1 MRHKF
6 LKFLPSFILIVIA
19 IGIWFS
25 QNWYKMPKYI
35 GDIKNPTYE
44 NIQINWED
52 GPKTRTS
59 SKPNI
64 IIILVDDLGFNQIS
78 SYGGGMANG
87 QFKTPNIDKL
97 ANDGVLCTN
106 GYSSS
111 PVCSPSRASL
121 LTGRFATRFGYEFTP
136 TTSSMMKAISVF
148 SKKNGIADGIY
159 YDNREENIIAI
170 DQMGI
175 PQSEKTIPE
184 MLKPEGYHN
193 IHIGKWHLGH
203 GKDFLPRKHGF
214 DESLRMDQGSL
225 FLPENDKNVINA
237 KLDFD
242 PIDKVLW
249 GNLPYAVNFNEGPR
263 MNPDGHLTD
272 YLTDEAVKVIEKNKN
287 RPFFLYLAYWAVH
300 SPLQAKKEDYE
311 KLSFIKNHEE
321 RVLASMVM
329 TVDRGV
335 GKIRDVLKEN
345 NMDDNTIIIF
355 TSDNGAPGY
364 IGLPDL
370 NKPYRGWKL
379 THFEG
384 GVHVPFIV
392 SYPNKIPKGSAYNGR
407 VSNLDIFSTAA
418 SLAGIDINRND
429 LQQIQFDGVNILPYL
444 SGEKEGEPDRV
455 LFNKSGDYSFLI
467 KDGWKLQV
475 DLIQNKK
482 WLYNLNEDPTEQINL
497 IESDLEKLNELG
509 KILNKKLSEQVK
521 PIWPSLLDWPIFI
534 DKTLDETVIKNDEY
548 IFWAN

>member
-1 MRHKF
+1 MKRKFYKF
-6 LKFLPSFILIVIA
+6 LLSFVLIVVA

-35 GDIKNPTYE
+35 SNFTNPTYE
-44 NIQINWED
+44 NVAIEWEN
-52 GPKTRTS
+52 GPIFRTN

-64 IIILVDDLGFNQIS
+64 IVVLVDDLGFNQIS

-87 QFKTPNIDKL
+87 KFKTPNIDKL
-97 ANDGVLCTN
+97 ASDGVLCTN

-136 TTSSMMKAISVF
+136 TTSSMMKAVNIF
-148 SKKNGIADGIY
+148 SKKNEVVDGIY
-159 YDNREENIIAI
+159 HNDRSENIIDI
-170 DQMGI
+170 EQMGI
-175 PQSEKTIPE
+175 PQSERTIAE

-203 GKDFLPRKHGF
+203 AKDFLPRRHGF

-225 FLPENDKNVINA
+225 FLPEDDDDVVNA
-237 KLDFD
+237 KIDFD
-242 PIDKVLW
+242 PIDKLLW
-249 GNLPYAVNFNEGPR
+249 GNLPYAVNFNEGTRIKPE
-263 MNPDGHLTD
+263 GHLTD
-272 YLTDEAVKVIEKNKN
+272 YLTNEAVKAIEKNKN

-311 KLSFIKNHEE
+311 KLSFIENHEE

-335 GKIRDVLKEN
+335 GKIRDVLKKN
-345 NMDDNTIIIF
+345 NIDDNTIIIF

-384 GVHVPFIV
+384 GVHIPYIV
-392 SYPNKIPKGSAYNGR
+392 SYPNKIPKGKIYDGR
-407 VSNLDIFSTAA
+407 VSNLDIFSTVA
-418 SLAGIDINRND
+418 SVAGVDLNRND
-429 LQQIQFDGVNILPYL
+429 LRDIKFDGVNILPYL
-444 SGEKEGEPDRV
+444 SGGNEGEPERI

-467 KDGWKLQV
+467 KEGWKLQV
-475 DLIQNKK
+475 DLVQNKK
-482 WLYNLNEDPTEQINL
+482 WLYNLNQDPTEQLNL
-497 IESDLEKLNELG
+497 SESNFTKLNELEE
-509 KILNKKLSEQVK
+509 ILNNKLSEQVK
-521 PIWPSLLDWPIFI
+521 PIWPSLLDWPIFV
-534 DKTLDETVIKNDEY
+534 DKTLDQEVNNKDEY

>member
-345 NMDDNTIIIF
+345 NIDDNTIIIF

-497 IESDLEKLNELG
+497 IESYPEKLNELE

>member
-78 SYGGGMANG
+78 SYGGGMAKG

-497 IESDLEKLNELG
+497 IESYPEKLNELG

>member
-1 MRHKF
+1 MRQNFFRF
-6 LKFLPSFILIVIA
+6 LIVFILVVVA

-35 GDIKNPTYE
+35 SNLKNPTIE
-44 NIQINWED
+44 NVTIEWEN
-52 GPKTRTS
+52 GPKNRS
-59 SKPNI
+59 ISKPNI
-64 IIILVDDLGFNQIS
+64 IVVLVDDLGFNQIS
-78 SYGGGMANG
+78 SYGGGMSNG
-87 QFKTPNIDKL
+87 NFKTPNIDNL

-111 PVCSPSRASL
+111 PICSPSRASL

-136 TTSSMMKAISVF
+136 TTSSMMKAISLF
-148 SKKNGIADGIY
+148 SKKNEVADGIY
-159 YDNREENIIAI
+159 YNKREENIIDI
-170 DQMGI
+170 EQMGL
-175 PQSEKTIPE
+175 PQSEKTIAE

-203 GKDFLPRKHGF
+203 ANDFLPRKHGF
-214 DESLRMDQGSL
+214 DESLRIDQGSL
-225 FLPENDKNVINA
+225 FLPEDDKNVINA
-237 KLDFD
+237 KLEFD

-272 YLTDEAVKVIEKNKN
+272 YLTNEAVKVIEKNKN

-311 KLSFIKNHEE
+311 KLSFIENHDE

-335 GKIRDVLKEN
+335 GKIRDVLKKN
-345 NMDDNTIIIF
+345 NIDDNTIIIF

-392 SYPNKIPKGSAYNGR
+392 SYPNKIPKGTTYNGR
-407 VSNLDIFSTAA
+407 VSNLDILSTVA
-418 SLAGIDINRND
+418 SVAGVDMNRND
-429 LQQIQFDGVNILPYL
+429 LKEIEFDGANVLPYL
-444 SGEKEGEPDRV
+444 IGENEGEPQRV
-455 LFNKSGDYSFLI
+455 LFNKSGNYSFII
-467 KDGWKLQV
+467 KEGWKLQV
-475 DLIQNKK
+475 DLVQNKK
-482 WLYNLNEDPTEQINL
+482 WLYNLKEDPTEQINL
-497 IESDLEKLNELG
+497 IKSDLEKLNELE

-534 DKTLDETVIKNDEY
+534 DKTLDEIVNKNDEY

>member
-1 MRHKF
+1 MKRKFYKF
-6 LKFLPSFILIVIA
+6 LLSFVLIVVA

-35 GDIKNPTYE
+35 SNFTNPTYE
-44 NIQINWED
+44 NVAIEWEN
-52 GPKTRTS
+52 GPISRTN

-64 IIILVDDLGFNQIS
+64 IVVLVDDLGFNQIS

-87 QFKTPNIDKL
+87 KFKTPNIDKL
-97 ANDGVLCTN
+97 ASDGVLCTN

-136 TTSSMMKAISVF
+136 TTSSMMKAVNIF
-148 SKKNGIADGIY
+148 SKKNEVVDGIY
-159 YDNREENIIAI
+159 HNDRSENIIDI
-170 DQMGI
+170 EQMGI
-175 PQSEKTIPE
+175 PQSERTIAE

-203 GKDFLPRKHGF
+203 AKDFLPRRHGF

-225 FLPENDKNVINA
+225 FLPEDDDDVVNA
-237 KLDFD
+237 KIDFD
-242 PIDKVLW
+242 PIDKLLW
-249 GNLPYAVNFNEGPR
+249 GNLPYAVNFNEGTRIKPE
-263 MNPDGHLTD
+263 GHLTD
-272 YLTDEAVKVIEKNKN
+272 YLTNEAVKAIEKNKN

-311 KLSFIKNHEE
+311 KLSFIENHEE

-335 GKIRDVLKEN
+335 GKIRDVLKKN
-345 NMDDNTIIIF
+345 NIDDNTIIIF

-384 GVHVPFIV
+384 GVHIPYIV
-392 SYPNKIPKGSAYNGR
+392 SYPNKIPKGKIYDGR
-407 VSNLDIFSTAA
+407 VSNLDIFSTVA
-418 SLAGIDINRND
+418 SVAGVDLNRND
-429 LQQIQFDGVNILPYL
+429 LREIKFDGVNILPYL
-444 SGEKEGEPDRV
+444 NGGNEGEPERI

-475 DLIQNKK
+475 DLVQNKK
-482 WLYNLNEDPTEQINL
+482 WLYNLKRDPTEKINL
-497 IESDLEKLNELG
+497 IESDIEKLNELEL
-509 KILNKKLSEQVK
+509 ILSNKLSEQVK

-534 DKTLDETVIKNDEY
+534 DKTLDEKVNKTDEY

>member
-6 LKFLPSFILIVIA
+6 LKFLLSFILIVVA

-64 IIILVDDLGFNQIS
+64 IVVLVDDLGFNQIS

-97 ANDGVLCTN
+97 AKDGVLCTN

-111 PVCSPSRASL
+111 PVCSPSRAAL

-136 TTSSMMKAISVF
+136 TTSSMMKAISIF

-159 YDNREENIIAI
+159 YDNREENIIDI

-184 MLKPEGYHN
+184 ILKPEGYHN

-407 VSNLDIFSTAA
+407 VSNLDIFSTVA

-429 LQQIQFDGVNILPYL
+429 LQEIEFDGVNILPYL

-497 IESDLEKLNELG
+497 IESYPEKLNEFE
-509 KILNKKLSEQVK
+509 KILNEKLSEQVK

-534 DKTLDETVIKNDEY
+534 DKTLDETVNKNDEY

>member
-1 MRHKF
+1 MKRKFFKF
-6 LKFLPSFILIVIA
+6 LLSFLLIVVA

-35 GDIKNPTYE
+35 SNFTNPTYE
-44 NIQINWED
+44 NVAIEWEN
-52 GPKTRTS
+52 GPISRTN

-64 IIILVDDLGFNQIS
+64 IVVLVDDLGFNQIS

-87 QFKTPNIDKL
+87 KFKTPNIDKL
-97 ANDGVLCTN
+97 ASDGVLCTN

-136 TTSSMMKAISVF
+136 TTSSMMKAVNVF
-148 SKKNGIADGIY
+148 SKKNEVVDGIY
-159 YDNREENIIAI
+159 HNDRSENIIDI
-170 DQMGI
+170 EQMGI
-175 PQSEKTIPE
+175 PQSERTIAE

-203 GKDFLPRKHGF
+203 AKDFLPRRHGF

-225 FLPENDKNVINA
+225 FLPEDDDDVVNA
-237 KLDFD
+237 KIDFD
-242 PIDKVLW
+242 PIDKLLW
-249 GNLPYAVNFNEGPR
+249 GNLPYAVNFNEGTRIKPE
-263 MNPDGHLTD
+263 GHLTD
-272 YLTDEAVKVIEKNKN
+272 YLTNEAVKAIEKNKN

-311 KLSFIKNHEE
+311 KLSFIENHEE

-335 GKIRDVLKEN
+335 GKIRDVLKKN
-345 NMDDNTIIIF
+345 NIDDNTIIIF

-384 GVHVPFIV
+384 GVHIPYIV
-392 SYPNKIPKGSAYNGR
+392 SYPNKIPKGKIYDGR
-407 VSNLDIFSTAA
+407 VSNLDIFSTVA
-418 SLAGIDINRND
+418 SVAGVDLNRND
-429 LQQIQFDGVNILPYL
+429 LRDIKFDGVNILPYL
-444 SGEKEGEPDRV
+444 SGGNEGEPERI

-467 KDGWKLQV
+467 KEGWKLQV
-475 DLIQNKK
+475 DLVQNKK
-482 WLYNLNEDPTEQINL
+482 WLYNLNQDPTEQLNL
-497 IESDLEKLNELG
+497 SESNFTKLNELEE
-509 KILNKKLSEQVK
+509 ILNNKLSEQVK

-534 DKTLDETVIKNDEY
+534 DKTLDEKVNKTDEY

>member
-1 MRHKF
+1 MKRKFYKF
-6 LKFLPSFILIVIA
+6 LLSFVLIVVA

-35 GDIKNPTYE
+35 SNFTNPTYE
-44 NIQINWED
+44 NVAIEWEN
-52 GPKTRTS
+52 GPISRTN

-64 IIILVDDLGFNQIS
+64 IVVLVDDLGFNQIS

-87 QFKTPNIDKL
+87 KFKTPNIDKL
-97 ANDGVLCTN
+97 ASDGVLCTN

-136 TTSSMMKAISVF
+136 TTSSMMKAVNVF
-148 SKKNGIADGIY
+148 SKKNEVVDGIY
-159 YDNREENIIAI
+159 HNDRSENIIDI
-170 DQMGI
+170 EQMGI
-175 PQSEKTIPE
+175 PQSERTIAE

-203 GKDFLPRKHGF
+203 AKDFLPRRHGF

-225 FLPENDKNVINA
+225 FLPEDDDDVVNA
-237 KLDFD
+237 KIDFD
-242 PIDKVLW
+242 PIDKLLW
-249 GNLPYAVNFNEGPR
+249 GNLPYAVNFNEGTRIKPE
-263 MNPDGHLTD
+263 GHLTD
-272 YLTDEAVKVIEKNKN
+272 YLTNEAVKAIEKNKN

-311 KLSFIKNHEE
+311 KLSFIENHEE

-335 GKIRDVLKEN
+335 GKIRDVLKKN
-345 NMDDNTIIIF
+345 NIDDNTIIIF

-384 GVHVPFIV
+384 GVHIPYIV
-392 SYPNKIPKGSAYNGR
+392 SYPNKIPKGKIYDGR
-407 VSNLDIFSTAA
+407 VSNLDIFSTVA
-418 SLAGIDINRND
+418 SVAGVDLNRND
-429 LQQIQFDGVNILPYL
+429 LRDIKFDGVNILPYL
-444 SGEKEGEPDRV
+444 SGGNEGEPERI

-475 DLIQNKK
+475 DLVQNKK
-482 WLYNLNEDPTEQINL
+482 WLYNLNQDPIEKINL
-497 IESDLEKLNELG
+497 IESDIEKLNELEL
-509 KILNKKLSEQVK
+509 ILSNKLSEQVK

-534 DKTLDETVIKNDEY
+534 DKTLDEKVNKTDEY

>member
-1 MRHKF
+1 MMRKLFKF
-6 LKFLPSFILIVIA
+6 LLIFVLIVA
-19 IGIWFS
+19 SIGIWFS

-35 GDIKNPTYE
+35 AQIKNPIYE
-44 NIQINWED
+44 NVQINWED

-64 IIILVDDLGFNQIS
+64 IVVLVDDLGFNQIS
-78 SYGGGMANG
+78 SYGGGMSNG
-87 QFKTPNIDKL
+87 NFKTPNIDNL
-97 ANDGVLCTN
+97 AKDGVLCTN

-111 PVCSPSRASL
+111 PICSPSRASL
-121 LTGRFATRFGYEFTP
+121 LTGRFPTRFGYEFTP
-136 TTSSMMKAISVF
+136 TTSSMMKAISLF
-148 SKKNGIADGIY
+148 SKKNEVADGVY
-159 YDNREENIIAI
+159 YDKREENIIDI
-170 DQMGI
+170 EQMGL
-175 PQSEKTIPE
+175 PQSEKTIAE

-203 GKDFLPRKHGF
+203 ANDFLPRKHGF
-214 DESLRMDQGSL
+214 DESLRIDQGSL
-225 FLPENDKNVINA
+225 FLPEDDENVINA
-237 KLDFD
+237 KLEFD

-272 YLTDEAVKVIEKNKN
+272 YLTNEAVKVIEKNKN

-311 KLSFIKNHEE
+311 KLSFIENHDE

-335 GKIRDVLKEN
+335 GKIRDVLKKN
-345 NMDDNTIIIF
+345 NIDDNTIIIF

-392 SYPNKIPKGSAYNGR
+392 SYPNKIPKGITYNGR
-407 VSNLDIFSTAA
+407 VSNLDILSTVA
-418 SLAGIDINRND
+418 SVAGVDMDRND
-429 LQQIQFDGVNILPYL
+429 LKEIEFDGANVLPYL
-444 SGEKEGEPDRV
+444 IGENEGEPERV
-455 LFNKSGDYSFLI
+455 LFNKSGNYSFII
-467 KDGWKLQV
+467 KEGWKLQV
-475 DLIQNKK
+475 DLVQNKK

-497 IESDLEKLNELG
+497 IKSDLKKLNELE

-534 DKTLDETVIKNDEY
+534 DKTLDEIVNNNDEY

>member
-1 MRHKF
+1 MRQNFFRF
-6 LKFLPSFILIVIA
+6 LIVFILVVVA

-35 GDIKNPTYE
+35 SNLKNPTIE
-44 NIQINWED
+44 NVTIEWEN
-52 GPKTRTS
+52 GPKNRS
-59 SKPNI
+59 ISKPNI
-64 IIILVDDLGFNQIS
+64 IVVLVDDLGFNQIS
-78 SYGGGMANG
+78 SYGGGMSNG
-87 QFKTPNIDKL
+87 NFKTPNIDNL

-111 PVCSPSRASL
+111 PICSPSRASL

-136 TTSSMMKAISVF
+136 TTSSMMKAISLF
-148 SKKNGIADGIY
+148 SKKNEVADGIY
-159 YDNREENIIAI
+159 YNKREENIIDI
-170 DQMGI
+170 EQMGL
-175 PQSEKTIPE
+175 PQSEKTIAE

-203 GKDFLPRKHGF
+203 AKDFLPRKHGF
-214 DESLRMDQGSL
+214 DESLRIDQGSL
-225 FLPENDKNVINA
+225 FLPEDDKNVINA
-237 KLDFD
+237 KLEFD

-272 YLTDEAVKVIEKNKN
+272 YLTNEAVKVIEKNKN

-300 SPLQAKKEDYE
+300 SPLQATKEDYE
-311 KLSFIKNHEE
+311 KLSFIENHDE

-335 GKIRDVLKEN
+335 GKIRDVLKKN
-345 NMDDNTIIIF
+345 NIDDNTIIIF

-392 SYPNKIPKGSAYNGR
+392 SYPNKIPKGTTYNGR
-407 VSNLDIFSTAA
+407 VSNLDILSTVA
-418 SLAGIDINRND
+418 SVAGVDMNRND
-429 LQQIQFDGVNILPYL
+429 LKEIEFDGANVLPYL
-444 SGEKEGEPDRV
+444 IGENEGEPQRV
-455 LFNKSGDYSFLI
+455 LFNKSGNYSFII
-467 KDGWKLQV
+467 KEGWKLQV
-475 DLIQNKK
+475 DLVQNKK
-482 WLYNLNEDPTEQINL
+482 WLYNLKEDPTEQVNL
-497 IESDLEKLNELG
+497 IKSDLEKLNELE

-534 DKTLDETVIKNDEY
+534 DKTLDETVNKNDEY

>member
-1 MRHKF
+1 MKHKF
-6 LKFLPSFILIVIA
+6 FKFLLSFLLIVVA

-35 GDIKNPTYE
+35 SNFTNSTYE
-44 NIQINWED
+44 NVAIEWEN
-52 GPKTRTS
+52 GPISRTN

-64 IIILVDDLGFNQIS
+64 IVVLIDDLGFNQIS

-87 QFKTPNIDKL
+87 KFKTPNIDKL
-97 ANDGVLCTN
+97 ASDGVLCTN

-136 TTSSMMKAISVF
+136 TTSSMMKAISIF
-148 SKKNGIADGIY
+148 SKKNEVVDGIY
-159 YDNREENIIAI
+159 HNDRSENIIDI

-175 PQSEKTIPE
+175 PQSERTIAE

-203 GKDFLPRKHGF
+203 AKDFLPRRHGF
-214 DESLRMDQGSL
+214 DESLRIDQGSL
-225 FLPENDKNVINA
+225 FLPEDDENVINA

-311 KLSFIKNHEE
+311 KLSFIENHEE

-335 GKIRDVLKEN
+335 GKIRDILKKN
-345 NMDDNTIIIF
+345 KIDDNTIIIF

-384 GVHVPFIV
+384 GVHVPYIV
-392 SYPNKIPKGSAYNGR
+392 SYPNKIPKGKTYNGR
-407 VSNLDIFSTAA
+407 VSNLDIFSTVANV
-418 SLAGIDINRND
+418 AGVDLNRND
-429 LQQIQFDGVNILPYL
+429 LKEIEFDGVNLLPYL
-444 SGEKEGEPDRV
+444 SGENEGEPERI

-467 KDGWKLQV
+467 KEGWKLQV
-475 DLIQNKK
+475 DLVQNKK
-482 WLYNLNEDPTEQINL
+482 WLYNLNEDPTEQLNL
-497 IESDLEKLNELG
+497 SESNFTKLNELEE
-509 KILNKKLSEQVK
+509 ILNNKLSEQVK

-534 DKTLDETVIKNDEY
+534 DKTLDDKVNKNDEY

>member
-418 SLAGIDINRND
+418 SLAGIDINRNN

-497 IESDLEKLNELG
+497 IESYPEKLNELG

>member
-1 MRHKF
+1 MRKNF
-6 LKFLPSFILIVIA
+6 LRFLIVFILVFVA

-35 GDIKNPTYE
+35 SNLKNPTIE
-44 NIQINWED
+44 NVAIEWED
-52 GPKTRTS
+52 GPKSRTS

-64 IIILVDDLGFNQIS
+64 IVVLVDDLGFNQIS

-87 QFKTPNIDKL
+87 KFKTPNIDKL
-97 ANDGVLCTN
+97 ASDGVLCTN

-121 LTGRFATRFGYEFTP
+121 LTGRFATRFGFEFTP
-136 TTSSMMKAISVF
+136 TTSSMMKAVSLF
-148 SKKNGIADGIY
+148 SKKNEVADGIY
-159 YDNREENIIAI
+159 YNEREENIIDI
-170 DQMGI
+170 EQMGL
-175 PQSEKTIPE
+175 PQSEKTIAE

-203 GKDFLPRKHGF
+203 ANDFLPRKHGF
-214 DESLRMDQGSL
+214 DESLRIDQGSL
-225 FLPENDKNVINA
+225 FLPEDDKNVINA
-237 KLDFD
+237 KLEFD

-272 YLTDEAVKVIEKNKN
+272 YLTNEAVKVIEKNKN

-311 KLSFIKNHEE
+311 KLSFIENHDE

-335 GKIRDVLKEN
+335 GKIRDVLKKN
-345 NMDDNTIIIF
+345 NIDDNTIIIF

-392 SYPNKIPKGSAYNGR
+392 SYPNKIPKGTTYNGR
-407 VSNLDIFSTAA
+407 VSNLDILSTVA
-418 SLAGIDINRND
+418 SIAGVDINRND
-429 LQQIQFDGVNILPYL
+429 LKEIEFDGVNVLPYL
-444 SGEKEGEPDRV
+444 IGENEGEPQRV
-455 LFNKSGDYSFLI
+455 LFNKSGNYSFLI

-475 DLIQNKK
+475 DLVQNKK
-482 WLYNLNEDPTEQINL
+482 WLYNLKEDPTEQINL
-497 IESDLEKLNELG
+497 IKSDLEKLNELE

-534 DKTLDETVIKNDEY
+534 DKTLDEIVNKNDEY

>member
-1 MRHKF
+1 MMRKLFKF
-6 LKFLPSFILIVIA
+6 LLIFVLIVA
-19 IGIWFS
+19 TIGIWFS
-25 QNWYKMPKYI
+25 LNWYKMPKYI
-35 GDIKNPTYE
+35 GQIKNPTQKNIPIEWE
-44 NIQINWED
+44 N

-64 IIILVDDLGFNQIS
+64 IVVLVDDLGFNQIS
-78 SYGGGMANG
+78 SYGGGMSNG
-87 QFKTPNIDKL
+87 NFKTPNIDKL
-97 ANDGVLCTN
+97 ASDGVLCTN

-121 LTGRFATRFGYEFTP
+121 LTGRFATKFGYEFTP
-136 TTSSMMKAISVF
+136 TTSSMMKAISLF
-148 SKKNGIADGIY
+148 SKKNEVVDGVY
-159 YDNREENIIAI
+159 HKDRSENIIDI
-170 DQMGI
+170 EQMGL
-175 PQSEKTIPE
+175 PQSEKTIAE

-203 GKDFLPRKHGF
+203 ANDFLPRKHGF

-225 FLPENDKNVINA
+225 FLPEDDENVINA
-237 KLDFD
+237 KLEFD

-263 MNPDGHLTD
+263 IKPDGHLTD
-272 YLTDEAVKVIEKNKN
+272 YLTNEAVKVIEKNKN

-311 KLSFIKNHEE
+311 KLSFIENHDE

-335 GKIRDVLKEN
+335 GKIRDVLKKN
-345 NMDDNTIIIF
+345 NIDDNTIIIF

-392 SYPNKIPKGSAYNGR
+392 SYPNKIPKGTTYNGR
-407 VSNLDIFSTAA
+407 VSNLDILSTVA
-418 SLAGIDINRND
+418 SVAGVDMNRND
-429 LQQIQFDGVNILPYL
+429 LKDIAFDGANIIPYL
-444 SGEKEGEPDRV
+444 SGENEGEPERV
-455 LFNKSGDYSFLI
+455 LFNKSGNYSFII
-467 KDGWKLQV
+467 KEGWKLQV
-475 DLIQNKK
+475 DLVQNKK

-497 IESDLEKLNELG
+497 FKSDLEKLNELEL
-509 KILNKKLSEQVK
+509 ILSNKLSEQVK

-534 DKTLDETVIKNDEY
+534 DKTLDEKVNNTDEY

>member
-1 MRHKF
+1 MKQNFFRF
-6 LKFLPSFILIVIA
+6 LIVFILIFVA

-35 GDIKNPTYE
+35 SNLKNPTIE
-44 NIQINWED
+44 NVAIEWED
-52 GPKTRTS
+52 GPKKRTS

-64 IIILVDDLGFNQIS
+64 IVVLVDDLGFNQIS
-78 SYGGGMANG
+78 SYGGGMSNG

-111 PVCSPSRASL
+111 PICSPSRASL

-136 TTSSMMKAISVF
+136 TTSSMMKAISFF
-148 SKKNGIADGIY
+148 SKKNEVADGVY
-159 YDNREENIIAI
+159 YDNREENIIDI
-170 DQMGI
+170 EQMGL
-175 PQSEKTIPE
+175 PQSEKTIAE

-203 GKDFLPRKHGF
+203 AKDFLPRKHGF
-214 DESLRMDQGSL
+214 DESLRIDQGSL
-225 FLPENDKNVINA
+225 FLPEDDKNVINA
-237 KLDFD
+237 KLEFD
-242 PIDKVLW
+242 PIDKILW
-249 GNLPYAVNFNEGPR
+249 GNLPYGVNFNEGPR

-272 YLTDEAVKVIEKNKN
+272 YLTNEAVKAIEKNKN

-311 KLSFIKNHEE
+311 KLSFIENHEE
-321 RVLASMVM
+321 RVLASMVL

-335 GKIRDVLKEN
+335 GKIRDVLKKN
-345 NMDDNTIIIF
+345 NIDDNTIIIF

-392 SYPNKIPKGSAYNGR
+392 SYPNKIPKGTTYSGR
-407 VSNLDIFSTAA
+407 VSSLDILSTVA
-418 SLAGIDINRND
+418 SVAGVDMNRND
-429 LQQIQFDGVNILPYL
+429 LKEIEFDGTNVLPYL
-444 SGEKEGEPDRV
+444 IGEKEGEPERV
-455 LFNKSGDYSFLI
+455 LFNKSGNYSFII
-467 KDGWKLQV
+467 KEGWKLQV
-475 DLIQNKK
+475 DLVQNKK

-497 IESDLEKLNELG
+497 IKSDLKKLNELE

-534 DKTLDETVIKNDEY
+534 DKTLDEKVNKNDEY

>member
-1 MRHKF
+1 MMRKLFKF
-6 LKFLPSFILIVIA
+6 LLIFVLIVA
-19 IGIWFS
+19 SIGIWFS

-35 GDIKNPTYE
+35 AQIKNPIYE
-44 NIQINWED
+44 NVQINWED

-64 IIILVDDLGFNQIS
+64 IVVLVDDLGFNQIS
-78 SYGGGMANG
+78 SYGGGMSNG
-87 QFKTPNIDKL
+87 NFKTPNIDNL
-97 ANDGVLCTN
+97 AKDGVLCTN

-111 PVCSPSRASL
+111 PICSPSRASL
-121 LTGRFATRFGYEFTP
+121 LTGRFPTRFGYEFTP
-136 TTSSMMKAISVF
+136 TTSSMMKAISLF
-148 SKKNGIADGIY
+148 SKKNEVADGVY
-159 YDNREENIIAI
+159 YDKREENIIDI
-170 DQMGI
+170 EQMGL
-175 PQSEKTIPE
+175 PQSEKTIAE
-184 MLKPEGYHN
+184 MLKPDGYHN

-203 GKDFLPRKHGF
+203 ANDFLPRKHGF
-214 DESLRMDQGSL
+214 DESLRIDQGSL
-225 FLPENDKNVINA
+225 FLPEDDENVINA
-237 KLDFD
+237 KLEFD

-272 YLTDEAVKVIEKNKN
+272 YLTNEAVKVIEKNKN

-300 SPLQAKKEDYE
+300 SPLQAKKEDYK
-311 KLSFIKNHEE
+311 KLSFIENHDE

-335 GKIRDVLKEN
+335 GKIRDVLKKN
-345 NMDDNTIIIF
+345 NIDDNTIIIF

-392 SYPNKIPKGSAYNGR
+392 SYPNKIPKGITYNGR
-407 VSNLDIFSTAA
+407 VSNLDILSTVA
-418 SLAGIDINRND
+418 SVAGVDMDRND
-429 LQQIQFDGVNILPYL
+429 LKEIEFDGANVLPYL
-444 SGEKEGEPDRV
+444 IGENEGEPERV
-455 LFNKSGDYSFLI
+455 LFNKSGNYSFII
-467 KDGWKLQV
+467 KEGWKLQV
-475 DLIQNKK
+475 DLVQNKK

-497 IESDLEKLNELG
+497 IKSDLKKLNELE

-534 DKTLDETVIKNDEY
+534 DKTLDETVNNNDEY

>member
-1 MRHKF
+1 MKRKFYKF
-6 LKFLPSFILIVIA
+6 LLSFVLIVVA

-35 GDIKNPTYE
+35 NNFTNPTYE
-44 NIQINWED
+44 NVAIEWEN
-52 GPKTRTS
+52 GPISRTN

-64 IIILVDDLGFNQIS
+64 IVVLVDDLGFNQIS

-87 QFKTPNIDKL
+87 KFKTPNIDKL
-97 ANDGVLCTN
+97 ASDGVLCTN

-136 TTSSMMKAISVF
+136 TTSSMMKAVNVF
-148 SKKNGIADGIY
+148 SKKNEVVDGIY
-159 YDNREENIIAI
+159 HNDRSENIIDI
-170 DQMGI
+170 EQMGI
-175 PQSEKTIPE
+175 PQSERTIAE

-203 GKDFLPRKHGF
+203 AKDFLPRRHGF

-225 FLPENDKNVINA
+225 FLPEDDDDVVNA
-237 KLDFD
+237 KIDFD
-242 PIDKVLW
+242 PIDKLLW
-249 GNLPYAVNFNEGPR
+249 GNLPYAVNFNEGTRIKPE
-263 MNPDGHLTD
+263 GHLTD
-272 YLTDEAVKVIEKNKN
+272 YLTNEAVKAIEKNKN

-311 KLSFIKNHEE
+311 KLSFIENHEE

-335 GKIRDVLKEN
+335 GKIRDVLKKN
-345 NMDDNTIIIF
+345 NIDDNTIIIF

-384 GVHVPFIV
+384 GIHIPYIV
-392 SYPNKIPKGSAYNGR
+392 SYPNKIPKGKIYDGR
-407 VSNLDIFSTAA
+407 VSNLDIFSTVA
-418 SLAGIDINRND
+418 SVAGVDLNRND
-429 LQQIQFDGVNILPYL
+429 LRDIKFDGVNILPYL
-444 SGEKEGEPDRV
+444 SGGNEGEPERI

-475 DLIQNKK
+475 DLVQNKK
-482 WLYNLNEDPTEQINL
+482 WLYNLNQDPIEKINL
-497 IESDLEKLNELG
+497 IESDIEKLNELEL
-509 KILNKKLSEQVK
+509 ILSNKLSEQVK

-534 DKTLDETVIKNDEY
+534 DKTLDEKVNKTDEY

>member
-1 MRHKF
+1 MRQNFFRF
-6 LKFLPSFILIVIA
+6 LIVFILIVVA

-35 GDIKNPTYE
+35 SNLKNPTIE
-44 NIQINWED
+44 NVTIEWEY
-52 GPKTRTS
+52 GPETRTNF
-59 SKPNI
+59 KPNI
-64 IIILVDDLGFNQIS
+64 IVVLVDDLGFNQIS
-78 SYGGGMANG
+78 SYGGGMSNG
-87 QFKTPNIDKL
+87 NFKTPNIDNL

-111 PVCSPSRASL
+111 PICSPSRASL

-136 TTSSMMKAISVF
+136 TTSSMMKAISLF
-148 SKKNGIADGIY
+148 SKKNEVADGIY
-159 YDNREENIIAI
+159 YDKREENIIDI
-170 DQMGI
+170 EQMGL
-175 PQSEKTIPE
+175 PQSEKTIAE

-203 GKDFLPRKHGF
+203 ANDFLPRKHGF
-214 DESLRMDQGSL
+214 DESLRIDQGSL
-225 FLPENDKNVINA
+225 FLPEDDKNVINA
-237 KLDFD
+237 KLEFD

-272 YLTDEAVKVIEKNKN
+272 YLTNEAVKVIEKNKN

-311 KLSFIKNHEE
+311 KLSFIENHDE

-335 GKIRDVLKEN
+335 GKIRDVLKKN
-345 NMDDNTIIIF
+345 NIDDNTIIIF

-392 SYPNKIPKGSAYNGR
+392 SYPNKIPKGTTYNGR
-407 VSNLDIFSTAA
+407 VSNLDILSTVA
-418 SLAGIDINRND
+418 SVAGVDMNRND
-429 LQQIQFDGVNILPYL
+429 LKEIEFDGANVLPYL
-444 SGEKEGEPDRV
+444 IGENEGEPQRV
-455 LFNKSGDYSFLI
+455 LFNKSGNYSFII
-467 KDGWKLQV
+467 KEGWKLA
-475 DLIQNKK
+475 
-482 WLYNLNEDPTEQINL
+482 
-497 IESDLEKLNELG
+497 G
-509 KILNKKLSEQVK
+509 
-521 PIWPSLLDWPIFI
+521 
-534 DKTLDETVIKNDEY
+534 
-548 IFWAN
+548 

>member
-1 MRHKF
+1 
-6 LKFLPSFILIVIA
+6 
-19 IGIWFS
+19 
-25 QNWYKMPKYI
+25 MPKYI
-35 GDIKNPTYE
+35 SNFTNSTYE
-44 NIQINWED
+44 NVAIEWEN
-52 GPKTRTS
+52 GPISRTN

-64 IIILVDDLGFNQIS
+64 IVVLIDDLGFNQIS

-87 QFKTPNIDKL
+87 KFKTPNIDKL
-97 ANDGVLCTN
+97 ASDGVLCTN

-136 TTSSMMKAISVF
+136 TTSSMMKAVNIF
-148 SKKNGIADGIY
+148 SKKNEVVDGIY
-159 YDNREENIIAI
+159 HNDRSENIIDI

-175 PQSEKTIPE
+175 PQSERTIAE

-203 GKDFLPRKHGF
+203 AKDFLPRRHGF

-225 FLPENDKNVINA
+225 FLPEDDDNVVNA
-237 KLDFD
+237 KIDFD
-242 PIDKVLW
+242 PIDKLLW

-263 MNPDGHLTD
+263 IKPDGHLTD

-311 KLSFIKNHEE
+311 KLSFIENHEE

-335 GKIRDVLKEN
+335 GKIRDVLKKN
-345 NMDDNTIIIF
+345 KIDDNTIIIF

-392 SYPNKIPKGSAYNGR
+392 SYPNKISKGKTYKGR
-407 VSNLDIFSTAA
+407 VSNLDIFSTVA
-418 SLAGIDINRND
+418 SVAGVDMNRND
-429 LQQIQFDGVNILPYL
+429 LKDIAFDGANLIPYL
-444 SGEKEGEPDRV
+444 SGENEGEPERI

-467 KDGWKLQV
+467 KEGWKLQV
-475 DLIQNKK
+475 DLVQNKK
-482 WLYNLNEDPTEQINL
+482 WLYNLNQDPTEQLNL
-497 IESDLEKLNELG
+497 SESNFTKLNELEE
-509 KILNKKLSEQVK
+509 ILNNKLSEQVK

-534 DKTLDETVIKNDEY
+534 DKTLDDKVNKNDEY

>member
-1 MRHKF
+1 MRKIF
-6 LKFLPSFILIVIA
+6 FRLLIVFILIVVA

-35 GDIKNPTYE
+35 SNLKNPTTE
-44 NIQINWED
+44 NVTIEWEN
-52 GPKTRTS
+52 GPETRTNF
-59 SKPNI
+59 KPNI
-64 IIILVDDLGFNQIS
+64 IVVLIDDLGFNQIS
-78 SYGGGMANG
+78 SYGGGMSNG
-87 QFKTPNIDKL
+87 NFKTPNIDDL
-97 ANDGVLCTN
+97 AEDGVLCTN

-111 PVCSPSRASL
+111 PICSPSRASL
-121 LTGRFATRFGYEFTP
+121 LTGRFPTRFGYEFTP
-136 TTSSMMKAISVF
+136 TTSSMMKAISLF
-148 SKKNGIADGIY
+148 SKKNEVAAGIY
-159 YDNREENIIAI
+159 YDNREKNIIDI
-170 DQMGI
+170 EQMGL
-175 PQSEKTIPE
+175 PQSERTIAE
-184 MLKPEGYHN
+184 ILKPEGYHN

-203 GKDFLPRKHGF
+203 AKDFLPRKHGF
-214 DESLRMDQGSL
+214 DESLRIDQGSL
-225 FLPENDKNVINA
+225 FLPEDDKNVINA
-237 KLDFD
+237 KLEFD

-272 YLTDEAVKVIEKNKN
+272 YLTNEAVKAIKKNKN

-311 KLSFIKNHEE
+311 KLSFIENHNE

-335 GKIRDVLKEN
+335 GKIRDVLKKN
-345 NMDDNTIIIF
+345 NIDDNTIIIF

-392 SYPNKIPKGSAYNGR
+392 SYPNKIPKGTTYNGR
-407 VSNLDIFSTAA
+407 VSNLDIFSTVA
-418 SLAGIDINRND
+418 SVAEVDMNRND
-429 LQQIQFDGVNILPYL
+429 LKEIKFDGANVLPYL
-444 SGEKEGEPDRV
+444 IGENEGEPERV
-455 LFNKSGDYSFLI
+455 LFNKSGNYSFII
-467 KDGWKLQV
+467 KEGWKLQV
-475 DLIQNKK
+475 DLVQNKK

-497 IESDLEKLNELG
+497 IKSDLEKLNELE
-509 KILNKKLSEQVK
+509 KILNKKISEQVK

-534 DKTLDETVIKNDEY
+534 DKTLDEKVNKNDEY

>member
-1 MRHKF
+1 MRKIFFRF
-6 LKFLPSFILIVIA
+6 LIVFILIVVA

-35 GDIKNPTYE
+35 SYLKNPTIE
-44 NIQINWED
+44 NVTIEWEN
-52 GPKTRTS
+52 GPETRTNF
-59 SKPNI
+59 KPNI
-64 IIILVDDLGFNQIS
+64 IVVLVDDLGFNQIS
-78 SYGGGMANG
+78 SYGGGMSNG
-87 QFKTPNIDKL
+87 NFKTPNIDNL

-111 PVCSPSRASL
+111 PICSPSRASL
-121 LTGRFATRFGYEFTP
+121 LTGRFPTRFGYEFTP
-136 TTSSMMKAISVF
+136 TTSSMMKAISLF
-148 SKKNGIADGIY
+148 SKKNEVADGIY
-159 YDNREENIIAI
+159 YDNREENIIDI
-170 DQMGI
+170 EQMGL
-175 PQSEKTIPE
+175 PQSEKTIAE

-203 GKDFLPRKHGF
+203 AKDFLPRKHGF
-214 DESLRMDQGSL
+214 DESLRIDQGSL
-225 FLPENDKNVINA
+225 FLPEDDKNVINA
-237 KLDFD
+237 KLEFD

-272 YLTDEAVKVIEKNKN
+272 YLTKEAVKAIEKNKN

-311 KLSFIKNHEE
+311 KLSFIENHDE

-335 GKIRDVLKEN
+335 GKIRDVLKKN
-345 NMDDNTIIIF
+345 NIDDNTIIIF

-392 SYPNKIPKGSAYNGR
+392 SYPNKIPKGTTYKGR
-407 VSNLDIFSTAA
+407 VSNLDILSTVA
-418 SLAGIDINRND
+418 SVAGVDMNRND
-429 LQQIQFDGVNILPYL
+429 LKEIEFDGANVLPYL
-444 SGEKEGEPDRV
+444 IGENEGEPQRV
-455 LFNKSGDYSFLI
+455 LFNKSGNYSFII
-467 KDGWKLQV
+467 KEGWKLQV
-475 DLIQNKK
+475 DLVQNKK

-497 IESDLEKLNELG
+497 IKSDLKKLNELE

-534 DKTLDETVIKNDEY
+534 DKTLDETVNKNDEY

>member
-1 MRHKF
+1 MKRKFYKF
-6 LKFLPSFILIVIA
+6 LLSFVLIVVA

-35 GDIKNPTYE
+35 NNFTNPTYE
-44 NIQINWED
+44 NVAIEWEN
-52 GPKTRTS
+52 GPISRTN

-64 IIILVDDLGFNQIS
+64 IVVLVDDLGFNQIS

-87 QFKTPNIDKL
+87 KFKTPNIDKL
-97 ANDGVLCTN
+97 ASDGVLCTN

-136 TTSSMMKAISVF
+136 TTSSMMKAVNVF
-148 SKKNGIADGIY
+148 SKKNEVVDGIY
-159 YDNREENIIAI
+159 HNDRSENIIDI
-170 DQMGI
+170 EQMGI
-175 PQSEKTIPE
+175 PQSERTIAE

-203 GKDFLPRKHGF
+203 AKDFLPRRHGF

-225 FLPENDKNVINA
+225 FLPEDDDDVVNA
-237 KLDFD
+237 KIDFD
-242 PIDKVLW
+242 PIDKLLW
-249 GNLPYAVNFNEGPR
+249 GNLPYAVNFNEGTRIKPE
-263 MNPDGHLTD
+263 GHLTD
-272 YLTDEAVKVIEKNKN
+272 YLTNEAVKAIEKNKN

-311 KLSFIKNHEE
+311 KLSFIENHEE

-335 GKIRDVLKEN
+335 GKIRDVLKKN
-345 NMDDNTIIIF
+345 NIDDNTIIIF

-384 GVHVPFIV
+384 GVHIPYIV
-392 SYPNKIPKGSAYNGR
+392 SYPNKIPKGKIYDGR
-407 VSNLDIFSTAA
+407 VSNLDIFSTVA
-418 SLAGIDINRND
+418 SVAGVDLNRND
-429 LQQIQFDGVNILPYL
+429 LRDIKFDGVNILPYL
-444 SGEKEGEPDRV
+444 SGGNEGEPERI

-467 KDGWKLQV
+467 KEGWKLQV
-475 DLIQNKK
+475 DLVQNKK
-482 WLYNLNEDPTEQINL
+482 WLYNLNEDPTEQLNL
-497 IESDLEKLNELG
+497 SESNFTKLNELEE
-509 KILNKKLSEQVK
+509 ILNNKLSEQVK

-534 DKTLDETVIKNDEY
+534 DKTLDEKVNKTDEY

>member
-311 KLSFIKNHEE
+311 KLSFIKKHEE

-497 IESDLEKLNELG
+497 IESYPEKLNELG

>member
-1 MRHKF
+1 MKRKFYKF
-6 LKFLPSFILIVIA
+6 LLSFVLIVVA

-35 GDIKNPTYE
+35 NNFTNPTYE
-44 NIQINWED
+44 NVAIEWEN
-52 GPKTRTS
+52 GPISRTN

-64 IIILVDDLGFNQIS
+64 IVVLVDDLGFNQIS

-87 QFKTPNIDKL
+87 KFKTPNIDKL
-97 ANDGVLCTN
+97 ASDGVLCTN

-136 TTSSMMKAISVF
+136 TTSSMMKAVNVF
-148 SKKNGIADGIY
+148 SKKNEVVDGIY
-159 YDNREENIIAI
+159 HNDRSENIIDI
-170 DQMGI
+170 EQMGI
-175 PQSEKTIPE
+175 PQSERTIAE

-203 GKDFLPRKHGF
+203 AKDFLPRRHGF

-225 FLPENDKNVINA
+225 FLPEDDDDVVNA
-237 KLDFD
+237 KIDFD
-242 PIDKVLW
+242 PIDKLLW
-249 GNLPYAVNFNEGPR
+249 GNLPYAVNFNEGTRIKPE
-263 MNPDGHLTD
+263 GHLTD
-272 YLTDEAVKVIEKNKN
+272 YLTNEAVKAIEKNKN

-311 KLSFIKNHEE
+311 KLSFIENHEE

-335 GKIRDVLKEN
+335 GKIRDVLKKN
-345 NMDDNTIIIF
+345 NIDDNTIIIF

-384 GVHVPFIV
+384 GVHIPYIV
-392 SYPNKIPKGSAYNGR
+392 SYPNKIPKGKIYDGR
-407 VSNLDIFSTAA
+407 VSNLDIFSTVA
-418 SLAGIDINRND
+418 SVAGVDLNRND
-429 LQQIQFDGVNILPYL
+429 LRDIKFDGVNILPYL
-444 SGEKEGEPDRV
+444 SGGNEGEPERI

-467 KDGWKLQV
+467 KEGWKLQV
-475 DLIQNKK
+475 DLVQNKK
-482 WLYNLNEDPTEQINL
+482 WLYNLNQDPTEQLNL
-497 IESDLEKLNELG
+497 SESNLTKLNELEE
-509 KILNKKLSEQVK
+509 ILKNKLSEQVK

-534 DKTLDETVIKNDEY
+534 DKTLDEKVNKTDEY

>member
-1 MRHKF
+1 MMRKLFKF
-6 LKFLPSFILIVIA
+6 LLIFVLIVA
-19 IGIWFS
+19 TIGIWFS

-35 GDIKNPTYE
+35 GQIKNPTQKNIPIEWE
-44 NIQINWED
+44 N

-64 IIILVDDLGFNQIS
+64 IVVLVDDLGFNQIS
-78 SYGGGMANG
+78 SYGGGMSNG
-87 QFKTPNIDKL
+87 NFKTPNIDKL
-97 ANDGVLCTN
+97 ASDGVLCTN

-136 TTSSMMKAISVF
+136 TTSSMMKAISLF
-148 SKKNGIADGIY
+148 SKKNEVVDGVY
-159 YDNREENIIAI
+159 HKDRSENIIDI
-170 DQMGI
+170 EQMGL
-175 PQSEKTIPE
+175 PQSEKTIAE

-203 GKDFLPRKHGF
+203 ANDFLPRKHGF

-225 FLPENDKNVINA
+225 FLPEDDENVINA
-237 KLDFD
+237 KLEFD

-263 MNPDGHLTD
+263 IKPDGHLTD
-272 YLTDEAVKVIEKNKN
+272 YLTNEAVKVIEKNKN

-311 KLSFIKNHEE
+311 KLSFIENHDE

-335 GKIRDVLKEN
+335 GKIRDVLKKN
-345 NMDDNTIIIF
+345 NIDDNTIIIF

-392 SYPNKIPKGSAYNGR
+392 SYPNKIPKGTTYNGR
-407 VSNLDIFSTAA
+407 VSNLDILSTVA
-418 SLAGIDINRND
+418 SVAGVDMNRNNLKD
-429 LQQIQFDGVNILPYL
+429 IAFDGANIIPYL
-444 SGEKEGEPDRV
+444 SGENEGEPERI
-455 LFNKSGDYSFLI
+455 LFNKSGNYSFII
-467 KDGWKLQV
+467 KEGWKLQV
-475 DLIQNKK
+475 DLVQNKK

-497 IESDLEKLNELG
+497 IKSDLEKLNELEL
-509 KILNKKLSEQVK
+509 ILSNKLSEQVK

-534 DKTLDETVIKNDEY
+534 DKTLDEKVNNTDEY

>member
-335 GKIRDVLKEN
+335 GRIRDVLKEN

-497 IESDLEKLNELG
+497 IESYPEKLNELG

>member
-1 MRHKF
+1 MRKNF
-6 LKFLPSFILIVIA
+6 FRLLIVFILIVVT

-35 GDIKNPTYE
+35 SYLKNPIIE
-44 NIQINWED
+44 NVTIEWEN
-52 GPKTRTS
+52 GPETRTNF
-59 SKPNI
+59 KPNI
-64 IIILVDDLGFNQIS
+64 IVVLVDDLGFNQIS
-78 SYGGGMANG
+78 SYGGGMSNG
-87 QFKTPNIDKL
+87 NFKTPNIDKL
-97 ANDGVLCTN
+97 ASDGVLCTN

-111 PVCSPSRASL
+111 PICSPSRASL
-121 LTGRFATRFGYEFTP
+121 LTGRFPTRFGYEFTP
-136 TTSSMMKAISVF
+136 TTSSMMKAISLF
-148 SKKNGIADGIY
+148 SKKNEVADGIY
-159 YDNREENIIAI
+159 YDNKEENIIDI
-170 DQMGI
+170 ELMGL
-175 PQSEKTIPE
+175 PQSEKTIAE
-184 MLKPEGYHN
+184 ILKPEGYHN

-203 GKDFLPRKHGF
+203 AKDFLPRKHGF

-225 FLPENDKNVINA
+225 FLPEDDKNVINA
-237 KLDFD
+237 KLEFD

-249 GNLPYAVNFNEGPR
+249 GNLPYAVNFNEGTR

-272 YLTDEAVKVIEKNKN
+272 YLTNEAVKVIEKNKN

-300 SPLQAKKEDYE
+300 TPLQAKKEDYE
-311 KLSFIKNHEE
+311 KLSFIENHDE

-335 GKIRDVLKEN
+335 GKIRDVLKKN
-345 NMDDNTIIIF
+345 NIDDNTIIIF

-392 SYPNKIPKGSAYNGR
+392 SYPNKIPKGTTYNGR
-407 VSNLDIFSTAA
+407 VSNLDILSTVA
-418 SLAGIDINRND
+418 SVAGVDMNRND
-429 LQQIQFDGVNILPYL
+429 LKEIKFDGTNALPYL
-444 SGEKEGEPDRV
+444 IGEKEGEPDRV
-455 LFNKSGDYSFLI
+455 LFNKSGNYSFII
-467 KDGWKLQV
+467 KEGWKLQV
-475 DLIQNKK
+475 DLVQNKK
-482 WLYNLNEDPTEQINL
+482 WLYNLNEDATEQINL
-497 IESDLEKLNELG
+497 IKSDLKKLNELE

-534 DKTLDETVIKNDEY
+534 DKTLDETVNKNDEY

>member
-482 WLYNLNEDPTEQINL
+482 WLHNLNEDPTEQINL
-497 IESDLEKLNELG
+497 IESYPEKLNELG
-509 KILNKKLSEQVK
+509 KILNKKISEQVK